1 MRKKF
6 FSHFALQS
14 NAIAEKQKFFCDS
27 ASICGIMIKEKNLEG
42 PALKLPQGEAFPLT
56 LDCSRISC
64 GWGGENKGNR
74 NCFGKKIATVNH
86 DINPGKRSF
95 PEIKFFAQLSRK
107 KAGGVWGRAPK
118 RKEKREREH
127 RMDLAFYAA
136 AAGAAAQKK
145 RLSIV
150 SNNLANISTT
160 GFKSEDAIFTD
171 LIYNELD
178 PPAREGT
185 QLTASS
191 GAWVDKTNTNFDP
204 GIFVTSESPY
214 DYAIMGDGFFGLRN
228 PATEE
233 ITYTRDGSFR
243 LSLQSDGRFFL
254 TSQDGKAVMSTDN
267 EPIVVTEENKDGIL
281 PIAVFCFRNQNGML
295 HAGGNE
301 YRPVGKNNEAVL
313 MEGSDGM
320 LRQYC
325 KENSNVDIADEFIK
339 MIESQRAYQYALKMV
354 QTTDEIEST
363 INGLRQ

>member
-1 MRKKF
+1 
-6 FSHFALQS
+6 
-14 NAIAEKQKFFCDS
+14 
-27 ASICGIMIKEKNLEG
+27 
-42 PALKLPQGEAFPLT
+42 
-56 LDCSRISC
+56 
-64 GWGGENKGNR
+64 
-74 NCFGKKIATVNH
+74 
-86 DINPGKRSF
+86 
-95 PEIKFFAQLSRK
+95 
-107 KAGGVWGRAPK
+107 
-118 RKEKREREH
+118 
-127 RMDLAFYAA
+127 MDLAFYAA

-145 RLSIV
+145 RLDIV

-178 PPAREGT
+178 LPAREGT

-204 GIFVTSESPY
+204 GIFATSESPY
-214 DYAIMGDGFFGLRN
+214 DYAIVGDGFFGLRN
-228 PATEE
+228 PVTEE
-233 ITYTRDGSFR
+233 ITYTRDGTFR

-254 TSQDGKAVMSTDN
+254 TSQDGKAVMGTDN
-267 EPIVVTEENKDGIL
+267 EPIVVTEENKDEVL
-281 PIAVFCFRNQNGML
+281 PIAVFRFPNQNGML
-295 HAGGNE
+295 HVGGNE

-313 MEGSDGM
+313 MEGSDGL

>member
-1 MRKKF
+1 
-6 FSHFALQS
+6 
-14 NAIAEKQKFFCDS
+14 
-27 ASICGIMIKEKNLEG
+27 
-42 PALKLPQGEAFPLT
+42 
-56 LDCSRISC
+56 
-64 GWGGENKGNR
+64 
-74 NCFGKKIATVNH
+74 
-86 DINPGKRSF
+86 
-95 PEIKFFAQLSRK
+95 
-107 KAGGVWGRAPK
+107 
-118 RKEKREREH
+118 
-127 RMDLAFYAA
+127 MDLAFYAA

-145 RLSIV
+145 RLDIV

-178 PPAREGT
+178 LPAREGT

-191 GAWVDKTNTNFDP
+191 GAWVDKTNTNFDL
-204 GIFVTSESPY
+204 GIFATSESPY
-214 DYAIMGDGFFGLRN
+214 DYAIVGDGFFGLRN
-228 PATEE
+228 PVTEE
-233 ITYTRDGSFR
+233 ITYTRDGTFR

-254 TSQDGKAVMSTDN
+254 TSQDGKAVMGTDN
-267 EPIVVTEENKDGIL
+267 EPIVVTEENKDEVL
-281 PIAVFCFRNQNGML
+281 PIAVFRFPNQNGML
-295 HAGGNE
+295 HVGGNE

-313 MEGSDGM
+313 MEGSDGL